1 MERFYVIKR
10 EVQKIKRGKDRKL
23 KFSIRRFV
31 LRTKSSDFERS
42 MVIFMKLTIKKKL
55 PAVLSAVAITGLL
68 AACGKSPEEMKYL
81 SDIKAKD
88 YVILG
93 NYDELEVEV
102 AEPEVTDE
110 YLEGYLTYIMMNSAT
125 YEPVTGRSV
134 QSGDVVNIDF
144 EGKMDGVAFAGGT
157 AEGYE
162 LTIGSGQF
170 IPGFEDGVI
179 GMEIGETK
187 DLDLNFPD
195 PYSGNPDLSGKPVV
209 FTVTLNSI
217 SEAKPAELTD
227 EYVAGLNIDGCS
239 TVEDYRN
246 YLYEGLMEQAEA
258 AYEEQK
264 MDAALAAMEE
274 SSVFEEP
281 PVGMV
286 NRLNDMLV
294 SNAEAY
300 AGLSNLEI
308 GDYVSRA
315 YGGSAEDYEETLL
328 EQAKE
333 MANSYIMVAAIADKE
348 KITVTDEELSESL
361 SGRSG
366 VDEEAYREYLLLM
379 KVGEFLADNAAM
391 NSPDSE

>member
-1 MERFYVIKR
+1 
-10 EVQKIKRGKDRKL
+10 
-23 KFSIRRFV
+23 
-31 LRTKSSDFERS
+31 
-42 MVIFMKLTIKKKL
+42 MVINMRFAPKKKF
-55 PAVLSAVAITGLL
+55 PAVFTAVAIAGLL
-68 AACGKSPEEMKYL
+68 SACGKSPEEMKYL

-93 NYDELEVEV
+93 NYEELEVEV

-134 QSGDVVNIDF
+134 QSGDVVDIDF
-144 EGKMDGVAFAGGT
+144 EGKMNGVAFDGGS

-195 PYSGNPDLSGKPVV
+195 PYTNNMELSGAPVV

-217 SEAKPAELTD
+217 SEPKAAELTD
-227 EYVAGLNIDGCS
+227 EYVAGLNIEGCE
-239 TVEDYRN
+239 TVEDYRG
-246 YLYEGLMEQAEA
+246 YVYDGLLEQARA
-258 AYEEQK
+258 GYEEEK
-264 MDAALAAMEE
+264 LDAALTAMEE
-274 SSVFEEP
+274 RCVFEEP
-281 PVGMV
+281 PSGLVG
-286 NRLNDMLV
+286 RLKDMLL
-294 SNAEAY
+294 SSAETY
-300 AGLSNLEI
+300 AGMSNLEI

-315 YGGSAEDYEETLL
+315 YGGDAEDYEETLS

-333 MANSYIMVAAIADKE
+333 MARSYLMVSAIADKE
-348 KITVTDEELSESL
+348 KIKVTDEELAESL
-361 SGRSG
+361 GEGSG
-366 VDEEAYREYLLLM
+366 VDQEAYREYLLLR
-379 KVGEFLADNAAM
+379 KVGEFLAENAVVK
-391 NSPDSE
+391 SPESE